1 MLIAIMT
8 ILILGGGSIGLLD
21 YIADAKDNVKQV
33 MPKSD
38 AQKEALATLKAMKK
52 RTQAHNKQIKNTFK
66 GLAKE
71 FEEYGAS
78 DEEINRMWS
87 EFFSDRKLYDGDMLD
102 LRFEL
107 KENISREEWEMIFL
121 DKVRSRN

>member
-1 MLIAIMT
+1 MLIAIIT
-8 ILILGGGSIGLLD
+8 ILLLGGGSIGLLD
-21 YIADAKDNVKQV
+21 YIADAKDDVKQV

-38 AQKEALATLKAMKK
+38 EQEAALATLKAMKK

-66 GLAKE
+66 GLEKE
-71 FEEYGAS
+71 FEDYGAS
-78 DEEINRMWS
+78 DEAINRMWS

-107 KENISREEWEMIFL
+107 KEHINREEWEKIFPG
-121 DKVRSRN
+121 